1 MQNLNLPN
9 YDFKLKTIEGKKYIF
24 DQVRKKYLIL
34 TPEEWVRQHFINF
47 LNVTFNYPLSLMT
60 VEQPLKYHSMN
71 KRADIICYNE
81 LGKKI
86 LMVECKAPTVKLNQ
100 LVFDQ
105 IARYNFE
112 LKLPFL
118 VVTNGINH
126 YCCAIDHHN
135 LRYEFFENI
144 PIYQPC

>member
-47 LNVTFNYPLSLMT
+47 LRIEFNYPLSLMT
-60 VEQPLKYHSMN
+60 VEQPLKYNSMN
-71 KRADIICYNE
+71 KRSDIICYNE
-81 LGKKI
+81 LGEMV
-86 LMVECKAPTVKLNQ
+86 LMVECKAPSVKLNQ
-100 LVFDQ
+100 SVFDQ
-105 IARYNFE
+105 IARYNVE

-118 VVTNGINH
+118 VVTNGLSH
-126 YCCAIDHHN
+126 YCCALDYHN
-135 LRYEFFENI
+135 QSYEFVENI
-144 PIYQPC
+144 PNYQPC

>member
-112 LKLPFL
+112 LKLSFL

-135 LRYEFFENI
+135 LRYEFVENI

>member
-126 YCCAIDHHN
+126 YCCAIDHYN
-135 LRYEFFENI
+135 LRYEFVENI

>member
-126 YCCAIDHHN
+126 YCCAIDHYN
-135 LRYEFFENI
+135 LRYEFIENI